1 MHNITTDKT
10 LEVTRQRTLKRWLA
24 GLLVAMLTVLSFT
37 RMAGGT
43 APLRVAEGPSDILGL
58 TLRYALPDGEYIER
72 SFISETRAK
81 WKLLSGVHRGD
92 QGSETV
98 TLKAVAPGIYFVN
111 AVDPLTGT
119 TTSDVFDLTTGTV
132 TSFVTRPNPDDPQK
146 RLEKF
151 GSGTIE
157 VIKGAGDAHPAMP
170 VS

>member
-1 MHNITTDKT
+1 MHSVTTDRT
-10 LEVTRQRTLKRWLA
+10 LHTARQRTLKRCLA
-24 GLLVAMLTVLSFT
+24 GLLVVMLSVLSFT
-37 RMAGGT
+37 RIAGGT
-43 APLRVAEGPSDILGL
+43 APLRVADGPSDIRGL

-72 SFISETRAK
+72 SFISETEVK

-92 QGSETV
+92 QGSEAV

-119 TTSDVFDLTTGTV
+119 TTSNVFDLTTGTV
-132 TSFVTRPNPDDPQK
+132 TSFVTRPNPDDPRK

-157 VIKGAGDAHPAMP
+157 VIKGSSDAHPAMP
-170 VS
+170 AS

>member
-1 MHNITTDKT
+1 MHPITTDKT
-10 LEVTRQRTLKRWLA
+10 LAITRQRTLKRWLA

-37 RMAGGT
+37 RIAGGT

-72 SFISETRAK
+72 SFVSATRVK

-157 VIKGAGDAHPAMP
+157 VIKDAGDAPPAMP
-170 VS
+170 AS